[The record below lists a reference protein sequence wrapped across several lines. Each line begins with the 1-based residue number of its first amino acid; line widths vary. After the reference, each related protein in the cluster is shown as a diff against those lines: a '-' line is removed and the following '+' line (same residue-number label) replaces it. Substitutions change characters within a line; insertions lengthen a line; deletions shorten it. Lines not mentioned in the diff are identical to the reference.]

1 MEDLSDLEREE
12 QLRRWWS
19 DNWAWIIGGVAL
31 GLALLAGW
39 QWWQR
44 QQVQSA
50 EVDESSYVAVIE
62 ALGRSDR
69 EGAAAQ
75 AKALRERRPGS
86 AYADQADLA
95 LARAAIERH
104 DLDDAAT
111 LLRGVADTSGDPEL
125 KLIARTRLG
134 RVLIEQ
140 GKPDDALALLDPA
153 SAGAFLPMVHE
164 IRGDA
169 LAAKGE
175 IAAAGGEYEAA
186 IEAAGETLGFDR
198 AYVEL
203 KRDALGSAATTVSAS
218 STPAPDAPAAEVAG
232 EQPAETPAATPE
244 AQAK

>member
-44 QQVQSA
+44 QQTQTA
-50 EVDESSYVAVIE
+50 EIDESGYVAVIE
-62 ALGRSDR
+62 ALGKDDR
-69 EGAAAQ
+69 DAAVAQ
-75 AKALRERRPGS
+75 AKALRERRPNS

-95 LARAAIERH
+95 LARAAVEHR
-104 DLDDAAT
+104 DLDNAAT
-111 LLRGVADTSGDPEL
+111 LLRGVADKSKDPEL
-125 KLIARTRLG
+125 RLVARTRLA

-153 SAGAFLPMVHE
+153 SAGAFVPMVHD

-169 LAAKGE
+169 LVAKGDSA
-175 IAAAGGEYEAA
+175 AAAGEYDAA
-186 IEAAGETLGFDR
+186 LQAAGDALGFDR

-203 KRDALGSAATTVSAS
+203 KRDALGSTATVAAAPEAPVAS
-218 STPAPDAPAAEVAG
+218 APDAEAAD
-232 EQPAETPAATPE
+232 EQPAEAPAPTPE